1 MAEAA
6 VMVEDMEVDM
16 GVVVPMGA
24 AAATVAMIGKIL
36 TNVSPKK
43 EQY

>member
-16 GVVVPMGA
+16 GVVEPMGA

-36 TNVSPKK
+36 TNDSPK
-43 EQY
+43 

>member
-6 VMVEDMEVDM
+6 VTEEDMEVD
-16 GVVVPMGA
+16 MGA

-36 TNVSPKK
+36 TNDSSKK
-43 EQY
+43 EQF